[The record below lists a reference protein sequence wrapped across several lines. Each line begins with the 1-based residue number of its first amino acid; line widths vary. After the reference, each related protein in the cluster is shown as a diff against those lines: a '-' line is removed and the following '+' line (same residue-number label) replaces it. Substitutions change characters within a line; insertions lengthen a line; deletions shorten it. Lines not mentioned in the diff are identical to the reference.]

1 MIVQRNIRCQG
12 KCDSPHQPQIESY
25 SSMNSSWKNILAEY
39 WQLKLVTC
47 DSLHSFFPRQLLAS
61 VILTKMLSILNHCN
75 KKNCHDITFTFVRSF
90 FTVSVISSS
99 LTPSASSCEFW
110 LETPLATNNVDIT
123 VPDMSPSLSFWV
135 VTHTLNS
142 STRTRKRWRR
152 AFQNSCSCTS
162 LLRSPTNLYV
172 CSKKGQVMIED
183 LLHKSCH
190 SFQA

>member
-75 KKNCHDITFTFVRSF
+75 KKKLPWYYLHICALIFYSFCDQLLTDTISF
-90 FTVSVISSS
+90 FLRV
-99 LTPSASSCEFW
+99 LA
-110 LETPLATNNVDIT
+110 PLATSFDTTSNQQRWNYRSRYVTILVIHPGHRHLEFFNKDTETTKKAFPELLFLFLPPEIANKPLG
-123 VPDMSPSLSFWV
+123 VFQKGLSYDWG
-135 VTHTLNS
+135 
-142 STRTRKRWRR
+142 ST
-152 AFQNSCSCTS
+152 S
-162 LLRSPTNLYV
+162 
-172 CSKKGQVMIED
+172 
-183 LLHKSCH
+183 
-190 SFQA
+190 